1 MTRTNRNQETK
12 IWIGIAAG
20 VLAGALAAAPA
31 RANQTAMPEKGP
43 TAERTTHETM
53 VVTGIDRTNRLVLLQ
68 NAEGE
73 KRTVEAPPEMKSFDT
88 LKAGDRVDVDY
99 YESIAVSFLPPG
111 SKPAMSRRSSGI
123 RMGEG
128 GGASAGR
135 ETTIAAEIVS
145 VDVPNNRV
153 TFKGPKGQM
162 RTVTAYD
169 PVVQKKLPSLKPGQV
184 VQFTYTEAIAAS
196 IRPAAPPAPAK

>member
-1 MTRTNRNQETK
+1 MNNANQGTRT
-12 IWIGIAAG
+12 WIGIAAM
-20 VLAGALAAAPA
+20 LAGALAASPA
-31 RANQTAMPEKGP
+31 RADQGMMPQKGP
-43 TAERTTHETM
+43 TAERTTHETV
-53 VVTGIDRTNRLVLLQ
+53 VVTGIDRTNRTVLLQ
-68 NAEGE
+68 NADGE
-73 KRTVEAPPEMKSFDT
+73 KRTVKVPPEMKSFDT
-88 LKAGDRVDVDY
+88 LKAGDRVDIDY
-99 YESIAVSFLPPG
+99 YESMAVSFLPPG
-111 SKPAMSRRSSGI
+111 SKPAMSERNSGI

-135 ETTIAAEIVS
+135 ETTVAAEIVS

-153 TFKGPKGQM
+153 TFKGPKGQV

-196 IRPAAPPAPAK
+196 IRPAAPPAPSK